1 MEATLDLASSSDN
14 LLSPR
19 CQASV
24 FSTHQGPLQCSLA
37 RLTWEYCASSWG
49 LASSNTNL
57 NLMQMSESDAEVRVL
72 TPLEDAK
79 LVHQSARRAVPKALH
94 AKVREVQPELAL
106 LEKGVEALDSD
117 QLAELGEDAWEAFDV
132 NAFTSLSEHDLEAL
146 DADLLEVLGEQVDA
160 MLDQLGDEE
169 PAIEEK

>member
-37 RLTWEYCASSWG
+37 RLTWEYCAAAWG
-49 LASSNTNL
+49 LASTSNSNL
-57 NLMQMSESDAEVRVL
+57 NLLQVSESAIQVRSL
-72 TPLEDAK
+72 APHEDAK

-94 AKVREVQPELAL
+94 AKVSEVLPITQYGLAL
-106 LEKGVEALDSD
+106 LG
-117 QLAELGEDAWEAFDV
+117 
-132 NAFTSLSEHDLEAL
+132 L
-146 DADLLEVLGEQVDA
+146 DAEVFDED
-160 MLDQLGDEE
+160 ML
-169 PAIEEK
+169 